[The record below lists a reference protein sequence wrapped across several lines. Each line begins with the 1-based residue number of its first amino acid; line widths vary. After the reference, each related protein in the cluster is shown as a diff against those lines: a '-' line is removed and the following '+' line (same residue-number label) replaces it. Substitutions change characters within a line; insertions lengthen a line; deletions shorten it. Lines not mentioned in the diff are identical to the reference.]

1 VTLVQEWKQ
10 AWRWFSMQAMA
21 ATVAVQMVWAGL
33 PDDLKR
39 HLPEKLVAAL
49 SLGLL
54 LVGIMGR
61 LVRQKNMTSEKK
73 S

>member
-1 VTLVQEWKQ
+1 VTLVEEWKS

-21 ATVAVQMVWAGL
+21 ATVAIQAVWAGL

-54 LVGIMGR
+54 LVGLCGR
-61 LVRQKNMTSEKK
+61 LVRQEKK
-73 S
+73 R